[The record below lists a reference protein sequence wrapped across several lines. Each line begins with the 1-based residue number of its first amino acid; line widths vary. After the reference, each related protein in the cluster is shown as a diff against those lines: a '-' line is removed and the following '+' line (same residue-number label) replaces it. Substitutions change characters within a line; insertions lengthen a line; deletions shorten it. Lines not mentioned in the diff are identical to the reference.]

1 MEQIKES
8 LRLYIE
14 HRIQPCGFLTSVLS
28 NDLFDAVARAD
39 YENAKML
46 DEIVK
51 YIYNKLPSNSWGSR
65 QIVNNWLNGNEDN

>member
-14 HRIQPCGFLTSVLS
+14 HRIQPGGFLTSVLS

-39 YENAKML
+39 YENAKN
-46 DEIVK
+46 V
-51 YIYNKLPSNSWGSR
+51 G
-65 QIVNNWLNGNEDN
+65 

>member
-28 NDLFDAVARAD
+28 NNLFDAVARAD

-51 YIYNKLPSNSWGSR
+51 
-65 QIVNNWLNGNEDN
+65 